1 MLHFAR
7 PRPLVHTTALTLLLA
22 APAVAAGAQAAPAF
36 EIIGHRGAAGLA
48 PENTLAAFRRACAV
62 GVAGIELDVHLTADS
77 VLVVHHDYALHPDLT
92 RDARGAYSITDP
104 RPLLRERTAAALRA
118 YDVGRLR
125 PGSDY
130 AAKHPEQQPADGE
143 RIPTL
148 DEVITL
154 FLAECAPPTRLVVE
168 IKTDPTKP
176 EVSAPPEVV
185 ARHTVAQLRS
195 RGVADRSQVIAFDWR
210 AAMAVQRLAPE
221 MPTSYLTFEGKDGTE
236 WNTIEIGRP
245 GAAAW
250 MGGLDVDDHGGSVPR
265 AIAAAGG
272 RNWSPNFRNV
282 TRERLA
288 EAHALGLRV
297 YPWTV
302 NDPADMQRL
311 IEMGVDGITTD
322 RPDLLRGVLQRRAPD
337 TGAAPGA
344 TAGAPRRP

>member
-1 MLHFAR
+1 MHPVTRSVRSVRAMCWSLLLVA
-7 PRPLVHTTALTLLLA
+7 PVYPAGAPSTRPL
-22 APAVAAGAQAAPAF
+22 

-92 RDARGAYSITDP
+92 RDARGAYSITEP
-104 RPLLRERTAAALRA
+104 RPLLRARTAAALRV

-125 PGSDY
+125 PGSEY
-130 AAKHPEQQPADGE
+130 AAKHPEQQPVDGE

-148 DEVITL
+148 DQVITL
-154 FLAECAPPTRLVVE
+154 FRAECAPPTRLVVE

-221 MPTSYLTFEGKDGTE
+221 IPTSYLTFEGKDSTE
-236 WNTIEIGRP
+236 WNTIEIGHP

-272 RNWSPNFRNV
+272 RAWSPYFRNV
-282 TRERLA
+282 TAECLA

-302 NDPADMQRL
+302 NDPAEMQRL